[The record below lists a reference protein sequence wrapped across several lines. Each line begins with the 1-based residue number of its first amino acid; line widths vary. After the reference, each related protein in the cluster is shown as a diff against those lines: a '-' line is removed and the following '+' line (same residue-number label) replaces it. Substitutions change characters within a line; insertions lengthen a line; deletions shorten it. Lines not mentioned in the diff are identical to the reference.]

1 MAKRRS
7 DMGIGERT
15 EPARASEALA
25 VGVEP
30 AERVGEHELCEQ
42 VERTH
47 ATEMH
52 GAHLVDEQWNQ
63 AAQGTRLVRR
73 DPHERW
79 ERVDEQM
86 GAQSHGARTVRVF
99 VVERAGMPAMTVI

>member
-1 MAKRRS
+1 MAECGS
-7 DMGIGERT
+7 DMDIGERT
-15 EPARASEALA
+15 QPARASEALT

-30 AERVGEHELCEQ
+30 AERVGEHELREL

-73 DPHERW
+73 NPHERW
-79 ERVDEQM
+79 ERVNEQM
-86 GAQSHGARTVRVF
+86 GVRGIEKEVPTQEVHGR
-99 VVERAGMPAMTVI
+99 